1 MAGFNVTRMDVR
13 PEALVGSPEGLGR
26 VLDRASTE
34 PVCAIDTEADS
45 LHRYRES
52 LCLIQFAW
60 NKDACLIDPLAI
72 NDLQPLADYLAER
85 TVWMHGA
92 DYDMTM
98 LKREFGSLPRHVFDT
113 QIGVRLLG
121 LRKFGLA
128 NLVEHYFQVS
138 LSKSSQKA
146 DWGKR
151 PLSEK
156 MTEYALNDVRYLLP
170 MAEKIVAELKEAGRY
185 DWFLESCETARLK
198 VMERDEEREDPWRIQ
213 GAGRLD
219 RSGLHF
225 LKELWLWRDQE
236 AEKWDRPTFM
246 VATNKQILEWATDL
260 AGGRRAELP
269 PHYRPDRRRRFDA
282 MLKVAK
288 SAPAESYPKRI
299 RTPRRRK
306 DKDFDRQVDDL
317 ISRRNKVAE
326 ELGIEGSVIASRG
339 LIEALVAGDDGAGDA
354 FMSWQRSCLG
364 LG

>member
-1 MAGFNVTRMDVR
+1 MAT
-13 PEALVGSPEGLGR
+13 PEALTNVLNCASPE
-26 VLDRASTE
+26 S
-34 PVCAIDTEADS
+34 VCAVDTEADS

-60 NKDACLIDPLAI
+60 KDDARLIDPLAI
-72 NDLQPLADYLAER
+72 DDLRPLADYLAGR

-98 LKREFGSLPRHVFDT
+98 LKREFGSIPRHVFDT

-128 NLVEHYFQVS
+128 NLVEHYFEVS

-198 VMERDEEREDPWRIQ
+198 VLERDEDREDPWRIQ

-225 LKELWLWRDQE
+225 LKELWIWRDQE
-236 AEKWDRPTFM
+236 AERWDRPTFM
-246 VATNKQILEWATDL
+246 VATNKQILDWVTRL
-260 AGGRRAELP
+260 SCGQRVELP
-269 PHYRPDRRRRFDA
+269 PHYRPDRRRRFDS
-282 MLKVAK
+282 MLKAAT
-288 SAPAESYPKRI
+288 SADPETYPKRI
-299 RTPRRRK
+299 RSPRRRK
-306 DKDFDRQVDDL
+306 DRDFDRKVDEL
-317 ISRRNKVAE
+317 ISRRNKVSE
-326 ELGIEGSVIASRG
+326 ELGIEGSVVASRG
-339 LIEALVAGDDGAGDA
+339 MIEALVAGDDGANEA
-354 FMSWQRSCLG
+354 FMTWQRSCLG
-364 LG
+364 LD